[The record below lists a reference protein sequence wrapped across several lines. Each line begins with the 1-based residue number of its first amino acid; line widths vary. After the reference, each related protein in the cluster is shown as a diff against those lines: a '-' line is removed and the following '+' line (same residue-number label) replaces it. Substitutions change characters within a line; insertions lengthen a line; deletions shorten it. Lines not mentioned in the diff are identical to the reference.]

1 MDLVLGLSRQLHAN
15 TLKAVYCMVR
25 AVCICLHRHSGWL
38 VLRNAEPACL
48 FPFSSVEDNSFLYA
62 TANQKY
68 PCPSENKDRLL
79 HLLGDSGLP
88 FSVVSLISNEPAC
101 GLELGSQQ
109 TFTSHPRGIWS
120 CAWPTSPPEHLSFFL
135 FLRAVLHIR
144 ERISN
149 LFLLHPDFQPYLFL
163 VLHKYLIFF
172 FNVMKS
178 ARLFSLLLLYF
189 MLC

>member
-1 MDLVLGLSRQLHAN
+1 M
-15 TLKAVYCMVR
+15 
-25 AVCICLHRHSGWL
+25 CLAH
-38 VLRNAEPACL
+38 
-48 FPFSSVEDNSFLYA
+48 FS
-62 TANQKY
+62 T
-68 PCPSENKDRLL
+68 
-79 HLLGDSGLP
+79 G
-88 FSVVSLISNEPAC
+88 
-101 GLELGSQQ
+101 
-109 TFTSHPRGIWS
+109 
-120 CAWPTSPPEHLSFFL
+120 HLSFFL

-144 ERISN
+144 DRISN